1 MDQIFHIFI
10 SSNLDP
16 IKKRMCVAHELA
28 HIDDDTVDGV
38 HVFLAEKRAYKMARE
53 KLIPC
58 KALLEMM
65 SD

>member
-1 MDQIFHIFI
+1 
-10 SSNLDP
+10 
-16 IKKRMCVAHELA
+16 MCVAHELS